1 MRRKILVV
9 DDEEDIRRFLGTV
22 LREKGYEVLLAA
34 EGEKALD
41 LAGRE
46 RPEVVLL
53 DIMMPTMD
61 GWEVLRRL
69 KADAATA
76 EIPVVLV
83 SARTEARA
91 RALTEGTGVVDF
103 VEKPFSL
110 HDLLRRIEGVL
121 RGTEPKPAGRGE
133 P

>member
-22 LREKGYEVLLAA
+22 LKEKGYEVLLAA
-34 EGEKALD
+34 EGEEALE

-46 RPEVVLL
+46 QPHLVLL
-53 DIMMPTMD
+53 DIMMPAMD

-69 KADAATA
+69 KADAVTA
-76 EIPVVLV
+76 EIPVALV

-91 RALTEGTGVVDF
+91 RALAEGARVVDF

-110 HDLLRRIEGVL
+110 HDLVRRIEGVF
-121 RGTEPKPAGRGE
+121 RGTEPRPARPGE

>member
-22 LREKGYEVLLAA
+22 LKEKGYEVLLAA
-34 EGEKALD
+34 EGEEALE

-46 RPEVVLL
+46 QPHLVLL
-53 DIMMPTMD
+53 DIMMPAMD

-69 KADAATA
+69 KADAVTA
-76 EIPVVLV
+76 EIPVALV

-91 RALTEGTGVVDF
+91 RALAEGAGVVDF

-110 HDLLRRIEGVL
+110 HDLVRRIEGVF
-121 RGTEPKPAGRGE
+121 RGTEPRPARPGE

>member
-1 MRRKILVV
+1 M

-34 EGEKALD
+34 EGEEALE

-46 RPEVVLL
+46 RPDLVLL
-53 DIMMPTMD
+53 DIMMPAMD

-69 KADAATA
+69 KAHAATA
-76 EIPVVLV
+76 EIPVALV

-91 RALTEGTGVVDF
+91 RALAEGTGVVDF

-110 HDLLRRIEGVL
+110 HDLLRRIEGAL
-121 RGTEPKPAGRGE
+121 RGTEPRPAGRRE
-133 P
+133 Q

>member
-1 MRRKILVV
+1 MRWKILVV

-22 LREKGYEVLLAA
+22 LKEKGYEVLLAA
-34 EGEKALD
+34 EGEEALA

-46 RPEVVLL
+46 RPHLVLL
-53 DIMMPTMD
+53 DIMMPAMD

-69 KADAATA
+69 KADAHTA
-76 EIPVVLV
+76 RIPVAVV
-83 SARTEARA
+83 SARTEVRA
-91 RALTEGTGVVDF
+91 RALSEGAGVADF

-110 HDLLRRIEGVL
+110 HDLLRRIEGLL
-121 RGTEPKPAGRGE
+121 RGTEPQSARPRD